1 MNRREFITLL
11 GGAAAA
17 LPSVTLAQEV
27 GRTYRLGFLNPAPR
41 ESVAV
46 AALFDELRLNG
57 FIEGKNL
64 TVIPEGFEI
73 RNVSS
78 GVGQGCTRYNPG
90 RPRAA
95 FAGSSGADA
104 YCAARWY
111 DRRHACGGIGD
122 LARAAW
128 WKHYRDQPAFTR
140 TRWQTAGHITRGYP
154 WRTANGRS
162 GGLQRHKK
170 PSSGTTGGGTTARH

>member
-1 MNRREFITLL
+1 MNRREFTTLL

-73 RNVSS
+73 RN
-78 GVGQGCTRYNPG
+78 
-90 RPRAA
+90 
-95 FAGSSGADA
+95 
-104 YCAARWY
+104 
-111 DRRHACGGIGD
+111 
-122 LARAAW
+122 
-128 WKHYRDQPAFTR
+128 
-140 TRWQTAGHITRGYP
+140 
-154 WRTANGRS
+154 
-162 GGLQRHKK
+162 
-170 PSSGTTGGGTTARH
+170 